1 MRDDHSKQIEELKDK
16 TNHTEQYDEIIS
28 TSPTTVNILFSKKK
42 KQRHLIDFFFSQQIM
57 INEIVEQ
64 IPIHQVNVNC

>member
-42 KQRHLIDFFFSQQIM
+42 NNDIKLIF
-57 INEIVEQ
+57 VL
-64 IPIHQVNVNC
+64 VNK